1 MNNVGFL
8 YTIMC
13 IHTAYATGSLEGS
26 PAFLGNFPDVGLIF
40 LIYTK
45 ERSISVPGSWNFF
58 TSSIVPPRTLTA
70 FLAFTNSSS
79 ISPDLYATKYPPTFT
94 NGRLYSTRVAK
105 LATARETLTSKCS
118 LKSLFLPPSS
128 ALE

>member
-1 MNNVGFL
+1 
-8 YTIMC
+8 MC

-70 FLAFTNSSS
+70 FLAFTYMPQNIHQPLRMEGYIPQELLS
-79 ISPDLYATKYPPTFT
+79 
-94 NGRLYSTRVAK
+94 
-105 LATARETLTSKCS
+105 
-118 LKSLFLPPSS
+118 
-128 ALE
+128 